1 MAEENDKSIENDLTE
16 NGVNTPESSDG
27 QSDQRYGINYTP
39 GQSGYS
45 NYTYGNYPGGNS
57 DPKKDKKRKKSKSSN
72 GSVGIV
78 IAIVAVCLVIVMA
91 MGLTGTYM
99 VVRTVTDFIT
109 ELGQPTEQPGQ
120 SGGDTVGGVQTPT
133 SGGNVV
139 IYKSSNDT
147 PSATDFTETV
157 EKVKKSVVE
166 INTETV
172 IYQQF
177 YGNYIQSGAGSGVI
191 IGTSEDKKVYY
202 IVTNHHVVDSAN
214 TILVRLYDGSE
225 YSATFVAS
233 DEISDIAVLS
243 IAANGDEELS
253 VAEFADSSKL
263 RDGQDIFA
271 IGNPLGQLGGS
282 VIKGIISKTE
292 RHISVSGIYMSLLQI
307 DASVNPGN
315 SGGGLFDM
323 AGNLVGIVNAKSSGD
338 NVDGLGFAIPINTA
352 MNVVEELLSNGYVSG
367 RLGFGV
373 ELADYTASNVTYA
386 VVSDANGVTGTYTD
400 KNGKT
405 QTFTFAENDFIMK
418 VGDTDVSGA
427 ASLISVLSSYAA
439 GDTVQLTVYRIKQ
452 TSGWGYSSVST
463 TYQVTVTLQEY
474 H

>member
-16 NGVNTPESSDG
+16 NDVNTTDNSDG
-27 QSDQRYGINYTP
+27 QGGQRYGINYTP

-57 DPKKDKKRKKSKSSN
+57 DSKKDKKRKKSKSSN
-72 GSVGIV
+72 GSIGIV
-78 IAIVAVCLVIVMA
+78 IAIVAVCLVIVTA

-99 VVRTVTDFIT
+99 VMRTVTDFIT
-109 ELGQPTEQPGQ
+109 ELRQPAEQPGQ

-139 IYKSSNDT
+139 IYKSSTDT
-147 PSATDFTETV
+147 PSSTDFTETV
-157 EKVKKSVVE
+157 ENVKKCVVE

-225 YSATFVAS
+225 YGAALVAS

-243 IAANGDEELS
+243 ISADGGEELS
-253 VAEFADSSKL
+253 VAKYADSSEL

-352 MNVVEELLSNGYVSG
+352 MNVVEELLSDGYVSG

-373 ELADYTASNVTYA
+373 ECADYTASNATYA
-386 VVSDANGVTGTYTD
+386 VITDANGVTGTYTD

-405 QTFTFAENDFIMK
+405 QTFTFAENDIIMQ

-427 ASLISVLSSYAA
+427 ASLISILSSYAA
-439 GDTVQLTVYRIKQ
+439 GDTVQLTVYRIRQ
-452 TSGWGYSSVST
+452 TSGWGYTSVST
-463 TYQVTVTLQEY
+463 QYQVTVTLVEY
-474 H
+474 N